1 MIQLFFV
8 YSTLALFITRIIL
21 GAVFIAH
28 GLPKIKNFKTTNE
41 WFASIGLKPGALWGT
56 PVMILEVFGG
66 IAIIL
71 GFLVQPLAILF
82 AIGMLIGIFWKMH
95 QGMKLINGY
104 EIDLVLLA
112 LSIVLATNG
121 GGLYALDSFLNL
133 RIY

>member
-8 YSTLALFITRIIL
+8 YSTLALFIVRVVL

-28 GLPKIKNFKTTNE
+28 GLPKIKNFKTANE
-41 WFASIGLKPGALWGT
+41 WFASIGLKPGVLWGT
-56 PVMILEVFGG
+56 PVVVLEVFGG
-66 IAIIL
+66 AALIL
-71 GFLVQPLAILF
+71 GFLIQPLAVLF
-82 AIGMLIGIFWKMH
+82 AVGMLISIFWKMH
-95 QGMKLINGY
+95 EGLKLVNGY

-112 LSIVLATNG
+112 LAIVLATNG